1 MNKLIKIALA
11 VAVGAAFSGCAV
23 VDHTVAKYEGQQ
35 QAAKIDKQFDA
46 AIQPASSPRIQ
57 DNEGIWV
64 NKRSVSIKEEQ
75 LPAVFRSALNIGFEV
90 KSSLRDVA
98 NMVSRETGLRFSFA
112 PDVLK
117 EADLQMLNA
126 GFRSEGDLRQVL
138 NQLTAQQ
145 NMSWKYRGGSVEIY
159 RFDTQVFQIA
169 VLPGSTEMSAQVG
182 NRNSSGGTAGGS
194 TGGTSSGGT
203 SSGSAGQD
211 VRYSAK
217 LEFWKGL
224 QNDIKNLMSRD
235 GKDGS
240 FTVSESTQSITVT
253 GTPTTLAAV
262 ESYVRD
268 INSTRTRQVALEIR
282 AYTVDNAS
290 GREFGMKWDLAFTK
304 MAKDL
309 GLSSTI
315 PGTSNTAAGTLTAI
329 LGKSSTSPFAG
340 TQLMLNALSTL
351 GNTNVAVESSQMV
364 LSGEAVPVN
373 SMREVNYLSEVSTN
387 SVPNAGTQTSLK
399 QSTVTEGFALT
410 VLPIVIGGNEILL
423 KGVMDVSS
431 IDRIEEA
438 TSGGQTI
445 RTPQRSSRSLP
456 MSVHLRSGETY
467 IYGLREALASFSD
480 SGNTGTALINTLTGG
495 QHSSKES
502 RKTIFVTVT
511 PRIVNP
517 IR

>member
-1 MNKLIKIALA
+1 MNLFTKLSIIAF
-11 VAVGAAFSGCAV
+11 VASTLGGCAV
-23 VDHTVAKYEGQQ
+23 VDHTIAKYEGQ
-35 QAAKIDKQFDA
+35 AKASDVNRQFDA
-46 AIQPASSPRIQ
+46 VVQPVASQRVIES
-57 DNEGIWV
+57 DGIWV
-64 NKRSVSIKEEQ
+64 NKRSVSLKEAQ
-75 LPAVFRSALNIGFEV
+75 LPAVFRSALSIGFETR
-90 KSSLRDVA
+90 SSLRDVT

-117 EADLQMLNA
+117 DVEEKILNA

-138 NQLTAQQ
+138 NLLTAQQ

-169 VLPGSTEMSAQVG
+169 VLPGTTDMSAQVG
-182 NRNSSGGTAGGS
+182 NRNSTGGSGGAAGGS
-194 TGGTSSGGT
+194 TGATSSA
-203 SSGSAGQD
+203 SAGQD
-211 VRYSAK
+211 LKYAVK
-217 LEFWKGL
+217 LDFWKGL

-253 GTPTTLAAV
+253 GTPSTLAAV
-262 ESYVRD
+262 ESYVKD
-268 INSTRTRQVALEIR
+268 LNATRTRQVALEIR
-282 AYTVDNAS
+282 AYTVDTTS
-290 GREFGMKWDLAFTK
+290 GRDFGMKWDLAFTK

-309 GLSSTI
+309 GITSAL
-315 PGTSNTAAGTLTAI
+315 PGGTNTAAGTLTAV
-329 LGKSSTSPFAG
+329 LGKGSTSPFAG

-373 SMREVNYLSEVSTN
+373 SMREVNYLSEVTTS

-399 QSTVTEGFALT
+399 QSTVTEGFSMT
-410 VLPIVIGGNEILL
+410 VLPIVLSGDGILL
-423 KGVMDVSS
+423 KGVLDVSS

-438 TSGGQTI
+438 SSGGQTI

-467 IYGLREALASFSD
+467 IYGLREALANFQD

-511 PRIVNP
+511 PHIVNP
-517 IR
+517 VR